1 MCPPRFSIGRLL
13 KLIAVFAV
21 GLAALSNP
29 SRLWAS
35 TTYTVAAVAIVA
47 GVSNAILGR
56 GARRAYWIGFA
67 LFGGAYFCLT
77 HGSNRLVTET
87 MLDLLYPHVTRQLP
101 QATLFTLSA
110 QPAFAP
116 TPVPPAQL
124 LAPPPAAVGT
134 PFQVG
139 AYAPPQL
146 SIAPVSI
153 SPAVSAW
160 DYWTKPDRDV
170 GEYATPTDFSARFS
184 SVSFRQIGHSLAALL
199 AATLGGIFVRWR
211 YEENSNEIGPA
222 EATPEPG
229 QPETAP
235 TLSA

>member
-1 MCPPRFSIGRLL
+1 MRPPRFSIGSLL
-13 KLIAVFAV
+13 TLIAIFAV
-21 GLAALSNP
+21 GLAALRSP
-29 SRLWAS
+29 SPLWAS

-67 LFGGAYFCLT
+67 LFGGAYFYLT

-87 MLDLLYPHVTRQLP
+87 MLDLLYPRVIRQLP

-116 TPVPPAQL
+116 TPVPPGQMV
-124 LAPPPAAVGT
+124 APPPTSVGT
-134 PFQVG
+134 FQV
-139 AYAPPQL
+139 AVYAPPQV

-160 DYWTKPDRDV
+160 DHWTKPDRNV

-199 AATLGGIFVRWR
+199 AATLGGVFVRWR
-211 YEENSNEIGPA
+211 YEMNSKTCGSSEV
-222 EATPEPG
+222 EPRIG